1 VENLVVVPISFVSEH
16 IETLEEIDIQYR
28 EIARKAGI
36 NNFQRVRALDTTPAF
51 IRALADL
58 VQRVLAG
65 PELTLDQA
73 AALPIKVKLYPQQQ
87 WAWGWNSSSE
97 AWNGRMAMP
106 GFSAL
111 LLELWCYLAPLK
123 KLLRLNGPAPQGPRR
138 THGLRGISSAICL
151 NFLKPCKQSTAQH
164 LIMPEFLPYCHL
176 MSFGPASL
184 LGVERFDSQPPLE
197 LIPGDSSEKKDQ
209 LIVSVYRQVLGN
221 AYVMETERQLIAES
235 QFKLGELSLREFIR
249 IIAKSDLYRSRFFE
263 SCPRYRYI
271 ELAFRHLLGRAP
283 TCFDEMRAHSERLDS
298 EGYETDIDSFIDSEE
313 YQDTFGE
320 WTVPYQRGWKTESC
334 KTLQEFTWSFQLLRG
349 ASSSSLKGNLS
360 GKSARLGGNAYL
372 NRAIPVVP
380 PSSNETQGWSFRPS
394 VNLQDGQT
402 RLGVGAGEE
411 GRIFRVEVTSYRAN
425 TIRPIS
431 RYKKSNRTYFVPFNK
446 LSDIYKQ
453 IHREGGVIASIT
465 PN

>member
-1 VENLVVVPISFVSEH
+1 
-16 IETLEEIDIQYR
+16 
-28 EIARKAGI
+28 
-36 NNFQRVRALDTTPAF
+36 
-51 IRALADL
+51 
-58 VQRVLAG
+58 
-65 PELTLDQA
+65 
-73 AALPIKVKLYPQQQ
+73 
-87 WAWGWNSSSE
+87 
-97 AWNGRMAMP
+97 M
-106 GFSAL
+106 AL
-111 LLELWCYLAPLK
+111 L
-123 KLLRLNGPAPQGPRR
+123 PQA
-138 THGLRGISSAICL
+138 S
-151 NFLKPCKQSTAQH
+151 
-164 LIMPEFLPYCHL
+164 YL

-184 LGVERFDSQPPLE
+184 LGVERFDSQSPLE
-197 LIPGDSSEKKDQ
+197 LFPGDSSEKKDQ
-209 LIVSVYRQVLGN
+209 LIVAVYRQVLGN
-221 AYVMETERQLIAES
+221 AYVMESERQLVAES

-249 IIAKSDLYRSRFFE
+249 SIAKSDLYRSRFFD

-271 ELAFRHLLGRAP
+271 ELTFRHLLGRAP
-283 TCFDEMRAHSERLDS
+283 SSFDEMRAHAERLDCK
-298 EGYETDIDSFIDSEE
+298 GYEADIDSFIDSED

-320 WTVPYQRGWKTESC
+320 WTVPYHRGWKTESC

-360 GKSARLGGNAYL
+360 GKYARLGGNAYL

-380 PSSNETQGWSFRPS
+380 PSSIEAQGWSFRPS
-394 VNLQDGQT
+394 ANLQDAQT